1 MKSKLIFKFL
11 AKLNKVIFPCYT
23 KKHLDLKRA
32 NKLQMLIIG
41 YRYFITKNAL

>member
-1 MKSKLIFKFL
+1 MKCKLIFKFL
-11 AKLNKVIFPCYT
+11 AKLNKVIFPSYT
-23 KKHLDLKRA
+23 KKHLDLKSA